1 MTNDSLHTHEQLPEI
16 SSIIEAIG
24 RGIFA
29 TDPSGNCTFIN
40 RTALDLLDYRKE
52 DCLGKNMHHL
62 IHYRHKDGNPYP
74 QSECAICN
82 VRNNLTIQN
91 SADDEV
97 FWKADGTPFDIRY
110 SSNAIL
116 ENGVFKGTVIAFSDI
131 SEQKNRQIA
140 IAESEKK
147 YKYIFENNPSPM
159 FIWDFETLRIVDCN
173 IEALMKYGYSRAE
186 FLQLNIR
193 DIRPREDINRINAA
207 TRNESTYGEIHHA
220 TWRHKKKNGDI
231 MYVEVTGHLIDFN
244 GRKSSLVLIN
254 DITDKLRA
262 ENELKK
268 SEEKLRLA
276 TEIARLG
283 YWQKDIDGKN
293 RYWSDELYKIWG
305 VSKDT
310 FTLDY
315 DSFCKAVHPDDQQ
328 KFEQEQDATLSG
340 KKEIDFI
347 YRIVLPDGKTKWLHE
362 IGKAV
367 ENEKGQPVIF
377 RGTVQDITAQK
388 QLSLSLEESNLR
400 YSLVTK
406 ATSDAIW
413 DWDLEKGTVYW
424 GDGVEV
430 IFGYSLSNLEP
441 SIGFWIGLL
450 HPDEKERIMK
460 GIYAVIEG
468 TGTNWKDEYRYLKA
482 DGTYAFVVNRG
493 FVIRDPQ
500 GKAMRM
506 AGAMHDITQRKT
518 EEQRLKLLES
528 VVTNTNDAV
537 LITEAEPFDEPGPR
551 IIYVNDAFTRMT
563 GYTSAEVIG
572 KTPRILQ
579 GPKSDKGELN
589 RLGECLR
596 DWKSCEI
603 TTVNYK
609 KNGEE
614 FWLNFSIS
622 PVANE
627 SGWFTH
633 WVAVERDVTEQKKAE
648 TELRLFTDEL
658 FKRNKELQQFGY
670 IISHNLRSPVA
681 NILGIAN
688 LLEMEKDDPETIAHC
703 ARSLTTATTSLDH
716 VIKDLNQILSINDH
730 AAELMKE
737 PVNLNEL
744 IGIVIADLLPMIE
757 RAGAMIETDLG
768 PVVLNLH
775 KAYLYSIFFNLI
787 SNSIKYRSMEA
798 PRIRITAE
806 NTDQNTTIKVS
817 DNGIGIDL
825 VKHKEELFKP
835 YKRFETS
842 VEGKGLG
849 LFLIKSHVDA
859 LNGTL
864 TLASEPGKGT
874 TFIFDLPNGQR

>member
-24 RGIFA
+24 KGIFV

-131 SEQKNRQIA
+131 SEQNNSQKVST
-140 IAESEKK
+140 ESEKK

-193 DIRPREDINRINAA
+193 DIRPGEDINRINAA
-207 TRNESTYGEIHHA
+207 TRDERTYGEIHRHP
-220 TWRHKKKNGDI
+220 WRHMKKNGDI

-254 DITDKLRA
+254 DVTDKLRA
-262 ENELKK
+262 ENELKR

-276 TEIARLG
+276 TEISRLG
-283 YWQKDIDGKN
+283 YWQKDIDGNN

-315 DSFCKAVHPDDQQ
+315 DSFFKTVHPDDQP
-328 KFEQEQDATLSG
+328 KFEEEQDATLSG

-347 YRIVLPDGKTKWLHE
+347 YRIVLPDGTTKWLHE

-367 ENEKGQPVIF
+367 ENEKGQPVFF

-450 HPDEKERIMK
+450 HPDEKERVMK

-468 TGTNWKDEYRYLKA
+468 TGTNWKDEYRYLNA

-500 GKAMRM
+500 GKATRM

-744 IGIVIADLLPMIE
+744 IGIVIADLRPMIE